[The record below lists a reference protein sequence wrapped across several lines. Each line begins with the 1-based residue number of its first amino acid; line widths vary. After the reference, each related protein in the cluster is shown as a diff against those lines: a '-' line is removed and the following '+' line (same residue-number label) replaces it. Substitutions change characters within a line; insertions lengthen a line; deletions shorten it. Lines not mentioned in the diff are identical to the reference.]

1 MKAFT
6 YCIEFWIEIVR
17 ISQYIENL
25 FHIINRRKSKGQWDL
40 LKSTASDVESP
51 NKSVKTNA
59 SDSDDD
65 SKVVIDLTEI
75 SSSEIPSDLSIN
87 EEDFWSDYEHL
98 NDVLH
103 ITVHQ

>member
-1 MKAFT
+1 MKPFT
-6 YCIEFWIEIVR
+6 YYVECWIKIVR
-17 ISQYIENL
+17 ILQYIKNCFYIL
-25 FHIINRRKSKGQWDL
+25 NRRKSKGQWDL

-98 NDVLH
+98 NEVLH